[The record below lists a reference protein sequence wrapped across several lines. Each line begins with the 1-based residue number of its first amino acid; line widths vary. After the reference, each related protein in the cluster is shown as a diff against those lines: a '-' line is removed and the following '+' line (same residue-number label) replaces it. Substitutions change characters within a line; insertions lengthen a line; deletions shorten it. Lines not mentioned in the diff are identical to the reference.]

1 MKMKNCKTKNKK
13 PRVSGNSNT
22 DTENHIWEKEFS
34 QSRIAKYYVESK
46 HVSVS

>member
-1 MKMKNCKTKNKK
+1 MKMKNCKTKTKNQ
-13 PRVSGNSNT
+13 VSGNSNT
-22 DTENHIWEKEFS
+22 DTKNHIWEKELK